1 MRLEE
6 EVRVRREVERRNV
19 LLQGEIENTMRHWAT
34 TKNRDDKL
42 VMTKEA
48 IRLGKASNSSIGQT
62 SSISNSDEGSEM
74 MELRVTQN
82 KLKGKREILESRRR
96 SLASNKRKIT
106 RMRNKKEKDL
116 IKQQQMLKLEN
127 QESTGSSDNSLL
139 DESSLLSSSNLEA
152 SNPSKES
159 KESGIIDPSDLQMS
173 VYDEDLAV
181 KVFLFR
187 IECDEIT

>member
-1 MRLEE
+1 
-6 EVRVRREVERRNV
+6 
-19 LLQGEIENTMRHWAT
+19 
-34 TKNRDDKL
+34 
-42 VMTKEA
+42 
-48 IRLGKASNSSIGQT
+48 
-62 SSISNSDEGSEM
+62 
-74 MELRVTQN
+74 
-82 KLKGKREILESRRR
+82 
-96 SLASNKRKIT
+96 
-106 RMRNKKEKDL
+106 MRNKREKDL
-116 IKQQQMLKLEN
+116 IKQQQMLKLDN